1 MLNNEIFILIDVM
14 SIFLFSEYE
23 WRIYE
28 LIMLVCKSYVNIC
41 LFCDVIINKYLD
53 KNVVFCLFNI

>member
-1 MLNNEIFILIDVM
+1 M

-53 KNVVFCLFNI
+53 KNVVFCLFNICI